1 MYLLDTNHCSQIIFG
16 NSILVKRAS
25 QIGESLIYTNT
36 IVAGELIFMAE
47 NSEQHQANLDQV
59 MLFLDDIGLYII
71 DDYTS
76 QIYGRLKSQ
85 LIKHFRPKEKA
96 KRRKFTINQLGIS
109 DNDLWIAANAIQ
121 HKLTVVSTDSDF
133 LKIKQV
139 ENILLENWIN

>member
-76 QIYGRLKSQ
+76 QIYGRLKS
-85 LIKHFRPKEKA
+85 
-96 KRRKFTINQLGIS
+96 
-109 DNDLWIAANAIQ
+109 
-121 HKLTVVSTDSDF
+121 
-133 LKIKQV
+133 
-139 ENILLENWIN
+139 